1 MDIYQHITDRIIAA
15 LETGKKTGEKLWN
28 GAGEGAGLPINYS
41 TQRAYTGIN
50 VLILW
55 DAARRNGFS
64 SNAWLTYKQAAD
76 LGGQVRQSEKA
87 ELAIFYKPLEKEAVN
102 TDAGEVERDRI
113 PMLKAFYLFNL
124 DQIDGL
130 DKPAMEAPTEFT
142 AIEHAERV
150 LQMSGAR
157 ITIGGTRAFYQRA
170 EDAII
175 LPDKYRFA
183 KAENFYAVALH
194 ELTHWVGHSSR
205 LNREFGTRFGD
216 EAYAFE
222 ELVAEIGSAFLNAEL
237 GFIDA
242 TLENHASYVDSW
254 VTVLK
259 RDKKAIVSAAA
270 LAAKAHQF
278 IMGLVTPAPQEVAA

>member
-1 MDIYQHITDRIIAA
+1 MDIYKHITDRIIAA
-15 LETGKKTGEKLWN
+15 LETTMQTGEKLWN
-28 GAGEGAGLPINYS
+28 GAGESAGLPINYS
-41 TQRAYTGIN
+41 TRRAYTGIN

-55 DAARRNGFS
+55 DAVRRSGFS

-76 LGGQVRQSEKA
+76 LGGQVRQGEKA
-87 ELAIFYKPLEKEAVN
+87 ELGIFYKPLEKEAVN
-102 TDAGEVERDRI
+102 TDTGEVERDRI
-113 PMLKAFYLFNL
+113 PMMKAFYLFNL

-130 DKPAMEAPTEFT
+130 DKPTTVAPNEFT
-142 AIEHAERV
+142 AIENAERV

-157 ITIGGTRAFYQRA
+157 ITIGGTRAFYRRSD
-170 EDAII
+170 DAIY

-194 ELTHWVGHSSR
+194 ELTHWSGGGSR
-205 LNREFGTRFGD
+205 LNREFGARFGD

-237 GFIDA
+237 GFVDA
-242 TLENHASYVDSW
+242 TLENHASYIDSW
-254 VTVLK
+254 LTVLK

-278 IMGLVTPAPQEVAA
+278 IMGLAAPVQQEVAA

>member
-15 LETGKKTGEKLWN
+15 LESGKKTGESLWS
-28 GAGEGAGLPINYS
+28 GAGESAGLPINYS

-76 LGGQVRQSEKA
+76 LGGQVRQGEKA
-87 ELAIFYKPLEKEAVN
+87 ELGIFYKPLEKEAVN
-102 TDAGEVERDRI
+102 TDTGKVERDRI

-124 DQIDGL
+124 DQIDGV
-130 DKPAMEAPTEFT
+130 DRPAMVAPNEFT
-142 AIEHAERV
+142 AIETAERV

-157 ITIGGTRAFYQRA
+157 ITIGGTRAFYRRS
-170 EDAII
+170 DDTIH

-194 ELTHWVGHSSR
+194 EMVHSVGHSSR
-205 LNREFGTRFGD
+205 LNREFGMRFGD

-254 VTVLK
+254 LTVLK

-270 LAAKAHQF
+270 LAAKAHQY
-278 IMGLVTPAPQEVAA
+278 IMALVTPTAQEVAA